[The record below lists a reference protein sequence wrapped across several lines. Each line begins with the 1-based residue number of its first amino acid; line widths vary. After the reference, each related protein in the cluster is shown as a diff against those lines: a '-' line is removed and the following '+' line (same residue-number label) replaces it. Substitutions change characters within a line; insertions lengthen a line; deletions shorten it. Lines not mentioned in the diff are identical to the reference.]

1 MRAGFVCR
9 SGLAAIVLLVSCTS
23 LGESCPSS
31 AACVGPA
38 RELYYKETVGIEPW
52 ASSADGSMPG
62 GWREAVMSDLE
73 SAGLVPSL
81 LEAVKV
87 DGGGPTLFAL
97 QVRVPDDE
105 RTLAVR
111 HCFVE
116 DVRDSSAPAAQRTDC
131 APFYAAKP

>member
-1 MRAGFVCR
+1 MRAVLVYS
-9 SGLAAIVLLVSCTS
+9 SGLAAIALLVSCVS
-23 LGESCPSS
+23 VGESCPSS

-62 GWREAVMSDLE
+62 GWREAAMSDLK
-73 SAGLVPSL
+73 SAGLVPSV

-87 DGGGPTLFAL
+87 DDDGRTLFAL

-105 RTLAVR
+105 RTLALR
-111 HCFVE
+111 HCFVA
-116 DVRDSSAPAAQRTDC
+116 D
-131 APFYAAKP
+131 